1 MERRQHIFKNTA
13 FITWD
18 LKKTFRIYL
27 CEKKGKMKFH
37 EEKFFLFFFNI
48 KRTFQM
54 HNTNI
59 FCLEM
64 NIYKLSVQQCIVFY
78 K

>member
-13 FITWD
+13 FITRD

-37 EEKFFLFFFNI
+37 EKNSFFLI
-48 KRTFQM
+48 
-54 HNTNI
+54 
-59 FCLEM
+59 
-64 NIYKLSVQQCIVFY
+64 
-78 K
+78 